1 MYNNYYNQQ
10 ASIDRINNQ
19 INELEKMRQQIQ
31 QPTQPAINQT
41 FQLASTQSSL
51 KYANSI
57 NEVQRDMTM
66 GEVPYFSKD
75 MSVLWVKSPK
85 GDIRTFELTE
95 IIPKDEKDILI
106 SSLQTQIEELRKE
119 VKNAKS
125 NYTNDDESNSSD
137 EPSNVSI
144 SKTSS
149 KKQK

>member
-1 MYNNYYNQQ
+1 MYYNPQ
-10 ASIDRINNQ
+10 INLDRINNE
-19 INELEKMRQQIQ
+19 INELEKIKQRLQ
-31 QPTQPAINQT
+31 QPSQQPAINQT
-41 FQLASTQSSL
+41 FQLASAQNGL

-57 NEVQRDMTM
+57 DEVQRDITM

-75 MSVLWVKSPK
+75 MSVLWLKSPK

-95 IIPKDEKDILI
+95 IIPKDDKDILI
-106 SSLQTQIEELRKE
+106 SSLQSQIEELRKE
-119 VKNAKS
+119 IKDAKS
-125 NYTNDDESNSSD
+125 SNTNDDESNSSE

>member
-85 GDIRTFELTE
+85 GDIKTYELTE
-95 IIPKDEKDILI
+95 IIPKDDKDILI
-106 SSLQTQIEELRKE
+106 SSLQSQIEELRKE

-125 NYTNDDESNSSD
+125 NNTNDDESTESEES
-137 EPSNVSI
+137 SNVSNVR
-144 SKTSS
+144 TS
-149 KKQK
+149 KKK